1 MNLRVYPHVYG
12 ATLGTTPLNCCQPGL
27 SPCVWGHAAGQTM
40 DANSEGSIPMCMG
53 PPNSTAVLKA
63 QIRVYPH
70 VYGATQMGATLIP
83 GTMGLSPCV
92 WGHRTTQ
99 KWAALGKGSIPMC
112 MGPPEMAIDRCLSRW
127 VYPHVY
133 GATV

>member
-1 MNLRVYPHVYG
+1 MNMSIYTHLYG
-12 ATLGTTPLNCCQPGL
+12 ATIITKAINTAQTGL
-27 SPCVWGHAAGQTM
+27 APYVWGHQVVQTTN
-40 DANSEGSIPMCMG
+40 AKISGSIPMCMG
-53 PPNSTAVLKA
+53 PPTTTAVLKA

-99 KWAALGKGSIPMC
+99 
-112 MGPPEMAIDRCLSRW
+112 E
-127 VYPHVY
+127 
-133 GATV
+133 